1 MEAFEIVLIIAD
13 ILALLLLQFSRRLRV
28 FLLRSAFV
36 LLLDAAILQLVWGD
50 GRWQIIPAYVLT
62 AGLLVLVAGI
72 WIFDRQWRIP
82 RLAFPIG
89 WAMVLG
95 TLALKFAFPIAKFP
109 APTGPFAVGT
119 VVRHLVDVSRPETLA
134 AGVNGRRELMIQI
147 WYPANPAAR
156 GTDARYVMSPAEVG
170 SFNDSQFLRLNTH
183 ALLDA
188 PISTAHA
195 RYPVLVYS
203 PSWHGQRYQNTVLAE
218 ALASHG
224 FVVVG
229 IDHPYGSA
237 VTVFPDGRVA
247 RAKPAEF
254 WDLSSDAALKR
265 SIQYI
270 ELQLAVRVKDVEF
283 VADELARYNLPGS
296 NDQFSG
302 RLDMN
307 RLGVFG
313 YSFGGAVAV
322 QTCWSDHRFRAA
334 VDLDGALFADSARD
348 GIQQPLLIMTD
359 NDPPPSQSELTSSRL
374 PHRRYE
380 MLVDEQDQLLR
391 RDTVNHGGYLL
402 KIDGVDHSSFYDD
415 LTPSLIGRVKGYGT
429 IGQVQIMRIVGTYTL
444 AFFEHTLNGTIQPL
458 LDGPSRRFPRVNL
471 EVSSPPREIR

>member
-13 ILALLLLQFSRRLRV
+13 ILALLVLKFSGRLRV
-28 FLLRSAFV
+28 FLLPPVFV
-36 LLLDAAILQLVWGD
+36 LLVGAVILPLAWEAP
-50 GRWQIIPAYVLT
+50 RWQMFPVYVLT
-62 AGLLVLVAGI
+62 AALLVLVAGI

-89 WAMVLG
+89 WAILLG

-147 WYPANPAAR
+147 WYPADPAAK

-170 SFNDSQFLRLNTH
+170 SFKDSQLLRLNTH

-188 PISTAHA
+188 PISNAHP

-203 PSWHGQRYQNTVLAE
+203 PSWHGQRNQNTVLAE

-247 RAKPAEF
+247 RAKLAEF
-254 WDLSSDAALKR
+254 WDVSSDDALKR

-283 VADELARYNLPGS
+283 VADELARYSLPGS

-302 RLDMN
+302 RLDMS

-322 QTCWSDHRFRAA
+322 QACWLDHRFRAV

-348 GIQQPLLIMTD
+348 GIEQPLLVMTD
-359 NDPPPSQSELTSSRL
+359 NGPPPSQSELTSSRL
-374 PHRRYE
+374 PHRRYA
-380 MLVDEQDQLLR
+380 MLIEDQLQLLHL
-391 RDTVNHGGYLL
+391 DMANHGGYPL
-402 KIDGVDHSSFYDD
+402 KIDGAGHTDFYDD
-415 LTPSLIGRVKGYGT
+415 LMTSPINWVRGYAGIGRLRAMK
-429 IGQVQIMRIVGTYTL
+429 IVSDYTV
-444 AFFEHTLNGTIQPL
+444 AFFERYLNDVQQPL
-458 LDGPSRRFPRVNL
+458 LNG
-471 EVSSPPREIR
+471 SSPQFPQVTLEISSPRHEHQ